1 MIKIDRV
8 IGGELEANCWIIH
21 HGEGSEAFI
30 IDPGYS
36 HKKYLGVV
44 RERGVRPEGI
54 LLTHHHHDHS
64 GAADVLANE
73 LDIPVYLHRGDL
85 PYYKGR
91 VDIPLDGG
99 ETLYLAGGGDAAS
112 GGGTPS
118 PGGNAAGG
126 GEPSRQSGAD
136 AAAEGEPLH
145 VLHTPG
151 HSAGGLCFYLP
162 DSKVSFTGDTIFNVD
177 LGYTHFPG
185 GSEADMRASL
195 INVVNKWGNDV
206 TIYPGHGDP
215 ATMKYVREANREF
228 IDIVASA

>member
-8 IGGELEANCWIIH
+8 IGGDLEANCWIIH

-44 RERGVRPEGI
+44 HERGVLPKGI

-73 LDIPVYLHRGDL
+73 LDIPVYLHRADL

-91 VDIPLDGG
+91 VDVPLDGG
-99 ETLYLAGGGDAAS
+99 ETLYLS
-112 GGGTPS
+112 GGG
-118 PGGNAAGG
+118 AAG
-126 GEPSRQSGAD
+126 A
-136 AAAEGEPLH
+136 GEPLH

-177 LGYTHFPG
+177 LGYTCFPG
-185 GSEADMRASL
+185 GSDADMRASL
-195 INVVNKWGNDV
+195 INIVNKWSNDV

-215 ATMKYVREANREF
+215 ATMKYVRRVNKEF
-228 IDIVASA
+228 IDIVAEA

>member
-1 MIKIDRV
+1 MIRIDRV

-21 HGEGSEAFI
+21 HGEGSDAFI

-36 HKKYLGVV
+36 HKKYLRVLG
-44 RERGVRPEGI
+44 ERKVAPKGI
-54 LLTHHHHDHS
+54 LLTHHHHDHA

-91 VDIPLDGG
+91 VDVAFDGG
-99 ETLYLAGGGDAAS
+99 ETLRLSGGDA
-112 GGGTPS
+112 P
-118 PGGNAAGG
+118 P
-126 GEPSRQSGAD
+126 
-136 AAAEGEPLH
+136 EGEP
-145 VLHTPG
+145 VEVFHTPG
-151 HSAGGLCFYLP
+151 HTAGGACFYLP

-185 GSEADMRASL
+185 GSDEDMKASL
-195 INVVNKWGNDV
+195 KNVVDKWPNDV

-215 ATMKYVREANREF
+215 ATMKYVRAANKEF
-228 IDIVASA
+228 IGVVGALTAK